1 MIQRIFRRKTDF
13 AIQSTHTLNR
23 VLGVKDLTLFGI
35 AAIIGGGVFSSIGKA
50 CASGGPAVIWLFIL
64 SAIACGFAA
73 LSYAEFASRIPVSGS
88 AYTYAYATFG
98 ELFAWIIGWA
108 LLMEYSIG
116 NIYIAFSWSGYFNH
130 LLEAIGLH
138 IPSWLTTDY
147 STAHRVFLNFANH
160 PILSDFLLSDY
171 SASQIQGFLESKKE
185 ILNATTDDVQAIS
198 AWLNAPKLGELRLIF
213 DAPAL
218 FINAVITVLVYR
230 GIKESRNASNI
241 MVYIKLLVVVLII
254 AVGAFYIDFENY
266 TPFMPN
272 GFEGVMA
279 GVSGVFFT
287 YIGFDAVSTLA
298 EESKNPQRD
307 LPKGMFYSLIICTV
321 LYILISLVLTGMA
334 PFNLLNVDD
343 PLAFVLNYKSIHWL
357 EYFVSVSA
365 IIAMASVL
373 LVFQMG
379 QPRIWMTMSRDGL
392 LPPAFSKIHPKYNTP
407 GFATI
412 ITGLVVGVP
421 ILFTDESFVLDFTA
435 IGTIFAF
442 ILVCG
447 GVLLLPSQ
455 EKSIKE
461 IDSIGEKRFKL
472 YFIDAKIGF
481 PIVLTII
488 IGIVVNWF
496 PSYFLSL
503 WDGISSLN
511 LTFTQTVHVL
521 FWVLQLILLIL
532 SWYKKLNLIPML
544 GITTCTFLL
553 TGMELNNW
561 KWFGVWFLIGLVVY
575 FAYGFRKSKLADGVR
590 EVKNTS
596 N

>member
-13 AIQSTHTLNR
+13 AINSTHSLNR

-50 CASGGPAVIWLFIL
+50 CATGGPAVIWLFIL

-116 NIYIAFSWSGYFNH
+116 NIYIAFSWSGYFTH
-130 LLEAIGLH
+130 LLEAIGLNM
-138 IPSWLTTDY
+138 PSWLSTDY
-147 STAHRVFLNFANH
+147 STAHRVFLKFSNH
-160 PILSDFLLSDY
+160 PIILDFVSRDY
-171 SASQIQGFLESKKE
+171 SVSQIQGFLESKKG
-185 ILNATTDDVQAIS
+185 ILNTTTDEIQAIS
-198 AWLNAPKLGELRLIF
+198 AWLKAPKLGGLRLIF

-218 FINAVITVLVYR
+218 FINAIITLLVYR
-230 GIKESRNASNI
+230 GIKESRNASNT
-241 MVYIKLLVVVLII
+241 MVYIKLLVVILII
-254 AVGAFYIDFENY
+254 AVGVFYIDMDNY

-321 LYILISLVLTGMA
+321 LYILVSLVLTGMA

-392 LPPAFSKIHPKYNTP
+392 LPQAFSKIHPKYNTP

-412 ITGLVVGVP
+412 ITGLVVGIP

-455 EKSIKE
+455 EINEKE
-461 IDSIGEKRFKL
+461 NDSIGEKRFKL
-472 YFIDAKIGF
+472 FFIDAKIGF
-481 PIVLTII
+481 PIILTII
-488 IGIVVNWF
+488 VGIVLKWF
-496 PSYFLSL
+496 PTYFSGLGDGLS
-503 WDGISSLN
+503 DFN
-511 LTFTQTVHVL
+511 LTFSQLTHIL
-521 FWVLQLILLIL
+521 FWILQLILLIL
-532 SWYKKLNLIPML
+532 SWMKKLNLIPML

-553 TGMELNNW
+553 TGMELDNW

-575 FAYGFRKSKLADGVR
+575 FAYGFTKSKLAAAS
-590 EVKNTS
+590 S

>member
-1 MIQRIFRRKTDF
+1 MIQQIFRRKTDF
-13 AIQSTHTLNR
+13 AVDSSHSLQR

-35 AAIIGGGVFSSIGKA
+35 AAIIGGGIFSSIGKA
-50 CASGGPAVIWLFIL
+50 CATGGPAVIWLFIL

-130 LLEAIGLH
+130 LLEVIGLH
-138 IPSWLTTDY
+138 IPSWLSIDY
-147 STAHRVFLNFANH
+147 STAHRVYNQYSNH
-160 PILSDFLLSDY
+160 PSLLSLLTFDY
-171 SASQIQGFLESKKE
+171 SKSQYISY
-185 ILNATTDDVQAIS
+185 LNSHAADLHATTDEIHALK
-198 AWLNAPKLGELRLIF
+198 AWLTCPRIAGLNIVF

-218 FINAVITVLVYR
+218 FINAIITLLVYR
-230 GIKESRNASNI
+230 GIKESRNASNL

-254 AVGAFYIDFENY
+254 AVGSFYIDMENY

-307 LPKGMFYSLIICTV
+307 LPRGMFYSLIICTV
-321 LYILISLVLTGMA
+321 LYILISLVLTGMV
-334 PFNLLNVDD
+334 PFELLNVDD
-343 PLAFVLNYKSIHWL
+343 PLAFVLGYKSIHWL

-365 IIAMASVL
+365 IVAMASVL

-392 LPPAFSKIHPKYNTP
+392 LPPAFAKIHPKFKTP
-407 GFATI
+407 SFATI
-412 ITGLVVGVP
+412 VTGLVVGIP
-421 ILFTDESFVLDFTA
+421 ILFTDENFVLDFTS

-447 GVLLLPSQ
+447 GVLLLPPRE
-455 EKSIKE
+455 EKNELIV
-461 IDSIGEKRFKL
+461 EKRFKL
-472 YFIDAKIGF
+472 MYVDAKLGF
-481 PIVLTII
+481 PIVIATIVLIVLWLFPNYFSSI
-488 IGIVVNWF
+488 IDCLFAG
-496 PSYFLSL
+496 SLS
-503 WDGISSLN
+503 
-511 LTFTQTVHVL
+511 FTQITHLL
-521 FWVLQLILLIL
+521 FWLLQILLLIL
-532 SWYKKLNLIPML
+532 SWKKSLNLIPML
-544 GITTCTFLL
+544 GITTCSFLL
-553 TGMELNNW
+553 TGMTLDNW
-561 KWFGVWFLIGLVVY
+561 KWFGIWFTIGLVFY
-575 FAYGFRKSKLADGVR
+575 FSYGFRKSKLA
-590 EVKNTS
+590 
-596 N
+596 

>member
-13 AIQSTHTLNR
+13 AVDTTHSLQR

-35 AAIIGGGVFSSIGKA
+35 AAIIGGGIFSSIGKA
-50 CASGGPAVIWLFIL
+50 CATGGPAVIWLFVL

-130 LLEAIGLH
+130 LLEVVGLH
-138 IPSWLTTDY
+138 IPNWLSIDY
-147 STAHRVFLNFANH
+147 STAHRVYNHFSSHPLIAN
-160 PILSDFLLSDY
+160 LLTFDY
-171 SASQIQGFLESKKE
+171 SDTKIIQY
-185 ILNATTDDVQAIS
+185 LNTNTVELHATTDEIQALK
-198 AWLNAPKLGELRLIF
+198 AWLTCPRLGSLSIIF

-218 FINAVITVLVYR
+218 FINAIITFLVFR

-254 AVGAFYIDFENY
+254 AVGSFYIDMENY

-298 EESKNPQRD
+298 EESKNAQRD
-307 LPKGMFYSLIICTV
+307 LPRGMFYSLIICTV

-334 PFNLLNVDD
+334 PFELLNVDD
-343 PLAFVLNYKSIHWL
+343 PLAFVLGYKSIHWL

-365 IIAMASVL
+365 IVAMASVL

-392 LPPAFSKIHPKYNTP
+392 LPPAFSKIHPKYKTP
-407 GFATI
+407 SFATI
-412 ITGLVVGVP
+412 VTGLVVGIP
-421 ILFTDESFVLDFTA
+421 ILFTDENFVLDFTS

-447 GVLLLPSQ
+447 GVLMLPPRD
-455 EKSIKE
+455 E
-461 IDSIGEKRFKL
+461 INESIGEKRFKL
-472 YFIDAKIGF
+472 MFVNAKVGF
-481 PIVLTII
+481 PVVLALIVS
-488 IGIVVNWF
+488 IVQILF
-496 PSYFLSL
+496 PNYFKSL
-503 WDGISSLN
+503 YSTMFHGDFSFYKITHL
-511 LTFTQTVHVL
+511 L
-521 FWVLQLILLIL
+521 FWFLQFMLLIL
-532 SWYKKLNLIPML
+532 SWKRRLNLIPML
-544 GITTCTFLL
+544 GITTCSFLL
-553 TGMELNNW
+553 TGMTLDNW
-561 KWFGVWFLIGLVVY
+561 KWFGIWFSIGLVIY
-575 FAYGFRKSKLADGVR
+575 FSYGFRKSKLA
-590 EVKNTS
+590 
-596 N
+596 

>member
-13 AIQSTHTLNR
+13 AINSTHSLNR

-50 CASGGPAVIWLFIL
+50 CATGGPAVIWLFIL

-116 NIYIAFSWSGYFNH
+116 NIYIAFSWSGYFTH
-130 LLEAIGLH
+130 LLEAIGLNM
-138 IPSWLTTDY
+138 PSWLSTDY
-147 STAHRVFLNFANH
+147 STAHRVFLKFSNH
-160 PILSDFLLSDY
+160 PIILDFVSKDY
-171 SASQIQGFLESKKE
+171 SVSQIQGFLESKKG
-185 ILNATTDDVQAIS
+185 ILNTTTDEIQAIS
-198 AWLNAPKLGELRLIF
+198 AWLKAPKLGGLRLIF

-218 FINAVITVLVYR
+218 FINAIITLLVYR

-241 MVYIKLLVVVLII
+241 MVYIKLLVVILII
-254 AVGAFYIDFENY
+254 AVGIFYIDMDNY

-321 LYILISLVLTGMA
+321 LYILVSLVLTGMA

-412 ITGLVVGVP
+412 ITGLVVGIP

-455 EKSIKE
+455 EKNEKE
-461 IDSIGEKRFKL
+461 NDSIGEKRFKL
-472 YFIDAKIGF
+472 FFIDAKIGF
-481 PIVLTII
+481 PIILTII
-488 IGIVVNWF
+488 VGIVLKWF
-496 PSYFLSL
+496 PTYFSGLGDGLS
-503 WDGISSLN
+503 DFN
-511 LTFTQTVHVL
+511 LTFSQLTHIL
-521 FWVLQLILLIL
+521 FWILQLILLIL
-532 SWYKKLNLIPML
+532 SWMKKLNLIPML

-553 TGMELNNW
+553 TGMELDNW

-575 FAYGFRKSKLADGVR
+575 FAYGFRKSKLAAAS
-590 EVKNTS
+590 S